1 VSAPAGAQGNQPLL
15 RNPTTGNSCILRLR
29 PRRTLCFYD
38 QANGTRLRSFANG
51 FLDKLRGRAPG
62 VPGRV
67 NFWTRRAIVPDA
79 SWQPDLDLTD
89 IPVELADGGGDGLW
103 NGLNVKPNRP
113 QFSLWHRDVVP
124 SYTASEGKAT
134 ASFALPDRP
143 FDDDDAQSLS
153 QKFVAVVD
161 AQQYRDGGDLTFE
174 TPFMPQMN
182 EFYGRLL
189 S

>member
-1 VSAPAGAQGNQPLL
+1 VSAPAGAQGNHPLL
-15 RNPTTGNSCILRLR
+15 RNPTTGNSYILRLR

-89 IPVELADGGGDGLW
+89 IPVGLADGRGDGLW

-153 QKFVAVVD
+153 QKFVVVVD

-174 TPFMPQMN
+174 THLC
-182 EFYGRLL
+182 RR
-189 S
+189 